1 MHVTIKKWGN
11 SMGMVIPGTVV
22 KELNLSAGQN
32 MEVNVKENQIILT
45 PLKRH
50 YSLDALLAE
59 CDITAPAP
67 GEDDIWGK
75 SAPQGDEVW

>member
-50 YSLDALLAE
+50 YSLDALLAQ
-59 CDITAPAP
+59 CDINAPALS
-67 GEDDIWGK
+67 EDDIWGK
-75 SAPQGDEVW
+75 SGPQGDEVW